1 MLSKE
6 QFGRRYRRMHGRDLW
21 QNPFVN
27 TRSTVITELSK
38 VYGYDQH
45 SIGIW
50 LGNTP
55 LIQHRHYLQ
64 IMDDDPREAMCNWR
78 DSKKS
83 SSKGSRTDGSHL
95 SAMVFRAL
103 RKVCPELVPAAEKHA
118 ADIAKIGLNG
128 MFESPEVPQEEKPSV
143 QSRGGP
149 SSGGGT
155 RTDYRPHSISLARGA
170 TWACFDAPIRGAG
183 RRQIAVLMAIL
194 GDQKAAS
201 QMSATARSI
210 GFLQ

>member
-1 MLSKE
+1 MLSNLP
-6 QFGRRYRRMHGRDLW
+6 FGRRYRNVHGRDLW
-21 QNPFVN
+21 QKPFVN

-45 SIGIW
+45 SIGLW

-55 LIQHRHYLQ
+55 LIQNRHYLQ
-64 IMDDDPREAMCNWR
+64 IMDDDHREAMCNWR
-78 DSKKS
+78 GSRKG

-103 RKVCPELVPAAEKHA
+103 SRVCPELVPAAEKHA
-118 ADIAKIGLNG
+118 AGITRIGLNG
-128 MFESPEVPQEEKPSV
+128 MFESTQMPLEEKPSV

-155 RTDYRPHSISLARGA
+155 RTCGRFQGRELHSI
-170 TWACFDAPIRGAG
+170 
-183 RRQIAVLMAIL
+183 RRWGQNW
-194 GDQKAAS
+194 G
-201 QMSATARSI
+201 
-210 GFLQ
+210 